1 MKLLTLNTHSLVEP
15 DYEAK
20 RKFFVDFITKEQPDV
35 FALQEVNQTASAP
48 AMPIPLADYCPC
60 SGNRILLKEDNH
72 AAAVAQMLKEE
83 GVHYY
88 WSWLPAKIGYDKYD
102 EGMAIFSRMP
112 ITATENLLLSR
123 TDDYHYWKT
132 RRALGICAGDVWYYA
147 VHMGWWKDEEEP
159 FKAQWETFLKN
170 TKSLMEKKETSLWV
184 MGDFNSPASVRG
196 EGYDLVRVGGF
207 KDTWDLAEKKDA
219 GFTAPPK
226 IDGWKEAE
234 GKSPEQGM
242 RIDYIWHWGDIN
254 IEESRV
260 LCNGKREPAV
270 SDHYAVMIKTGI

>member
-1 MKLLTLNTHSLVEP
+1 
-15 DYEAK
+15 
-20 RKFFVDFITKEQPDV
+20 
-35 FALQEVNQTASAP
+35 
-48 AMPIPLADYCPC
+48 
-60 SGNRILLKEDNH
+60 
-72 AAAVAQMLKEE
+72 
-83 GVHYY
+83 
-88 WSWLPAKIGYDKYD
+88 
-102 EGMAIFSRMP
+102 
-112 ITATENLLLSR
+112 
-123 TDDYHYWKT
+123 
-132 RRALGICAGDVWYYA
+132 
-147 VHMGWWKDEEEP
+147 MGWWKDEEEP

-170 TKSLMEKKETSLWV
+170 TMSLMEKIETSLWV